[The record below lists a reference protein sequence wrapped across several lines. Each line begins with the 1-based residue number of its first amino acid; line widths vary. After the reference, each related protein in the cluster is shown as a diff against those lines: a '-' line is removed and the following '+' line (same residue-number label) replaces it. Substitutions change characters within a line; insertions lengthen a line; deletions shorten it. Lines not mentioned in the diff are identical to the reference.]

1 MEPENDLLAEDD
13 SSDNEVAA
21 DVGPGGDDENDKD
34 EDEDS
39 GSDDDDE
46 QNKSKN
52 KGKKNKDNDSEIIKN
67 RLKELETVDYE
78 FDIL

>member
-13 SSDNEVAA
+13 GSDNEVAA

-46 QNKSKN
+46 
-52 KGKKNKDNDSEIIKN
+52 
-67 RLKELETVDYE
+67 
-78 FDIL
+78 